1 MTMHL
6 AQGLT
11 TTRTKTQ
18 KRKITKREM
27 EKFRED
33 LRLFN
38 KRMKQQGR
46 HEERMTFEE
55 YVNYIFGKPQKSA
68 KTHEFKAL
76 KSVEPYRRETIQYPS
91 LNILPTGACPKPE
104 PKVYTGTLIKGVAT
118 MHKSNAVPVIDDE
131 YAKDIARMRRG

>member
-33 LRLFN
+33 HRLYN
-38 KRMKQQGR
+38 KRMKSQSR
-46 HEERMTFEE
+46 HNERMTLDQYIN
-55 YVNYIFGKPQKSA
+55 YVFGKSQKSA
-68 KTHEFKAL
+68 KNYKFKAL

-91 LNILPTGACPKPE
+91 LNTLPTGVCPKPE
-104 PKVYTGTLIKGVAT
+104 PKVYTGTLIKGIAT
-118 MHKSNAVPVIDDE
+118 MHKSNAVPVIDDQH
-131 YAKDIARMRRG
+131 AKDISHMRR